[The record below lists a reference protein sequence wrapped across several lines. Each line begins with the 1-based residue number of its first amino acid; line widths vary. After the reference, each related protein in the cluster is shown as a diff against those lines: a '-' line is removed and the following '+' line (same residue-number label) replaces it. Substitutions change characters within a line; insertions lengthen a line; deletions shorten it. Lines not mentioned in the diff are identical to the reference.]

1 LTLTKS
7 KPLKLSYNELYRK
20 KPSNVPPTRSIHPPL
35 ANLFQVTRDAKVQIN
50 SLSRQKDNLYQIRE
64 MRTHTLHKQKPFRVK
79 NTYLA
84 DPVRREIVDALQA
97 VVDTFGDSDSL
108 LALQCRSALL
118 KAKQ

>member
-1 LTLTKS
+1 
-7 KPLKLSYNELYRK
+7 
-20 KPSNVPPTRSIHPPL
+20 
-35 ANLFQVTRDAKVQIN
+35 
-50 SLSRQKDNLYQIRE
+50 

-79 NTYLA
+79 DTYLA

-118 KAKQ
+118 KARNL

>member
-1 LTLTKS
+1 MKTKLQ
-7 KPLKLSYNELYRK
+7 PLKPYYYELHRK
-20 KPSNVPPTRSIHPPL
+20 KPSNVPPTRGIYPPL
-35 ANLFQVTRDAKVQIN
+35 ANLFQVARDAKVQIHR
-50 SLSRQKDNLYQIRE
+50 LPRQKDNLNQIRE

-79 NTYLA
+79 DTYLA

-118 KAKQ
+118 KAKL

>member
-1 LTLTKS
+1 L
-7 KPLKLSYNELYRK
+7 
-20 KPSNVPPTRSIHPPL
+20 PPTRSIHPTL

-50 SLSRQKDNLYQIRE
+50 RLSRQENYLNQIRE
-64 MRTHTLHKQKPFRVK
+64 MKTLHKQKPFRVK

-118 KAKQ
+118 KAKL

>member
-1 LTLTKS
+1 MKTKLQ
-7 KPLKLSYNELYRK
+7 PLNLSYYELHRK
-20 KPSNVPPTRSIHPPL
+20 RPSNVPTTRSIYPPL
-35 ANLFQVTRDAKVQIN
+35 AESRKVTRDAKVQIN
-50 SLSRQKDNLYQIRE
+50 RLPRQEDNLNQIRE

-108 LALQCRSALL
+108 LALQCKSALQ

>member
-1 LTLTKS
+1 M
-7 KPLKLSYNELYRK
+7 
-20 KPSNVPPTRSIHPPL
+20 PSTRSLYPTL

-50 SLSRQKDNLYQIRE
+50 RLPRQKDHLYQIRE

-79 NTYLA
+79 DTYLA

-118 KAKQ
+118 KAKL